1 MEEGLMAAAVIYS
14 LCALTAFSCA
24 VLLARSFRRSRSPML
39 FWSAACFA
47 GLTIANILLVLDR
60 IVLPSVDL
68 SYARLGVALVAVLLL
83 LYGLIM
89 EGD

>member
-1 MEEGLMAAAVIYS
+1 MEEGLMAAVIYS
-14 LCALTAFSCA
+14 LCALTAFFCA
-24 VLLARSFRRSRSPML
+24 ALLARSFRRSRSVML

-47 GLTIANILLVLDR
+47 CLTVANILLVLDR
-60 IVLPSVDL
+60 IVLPAVDL
-68 SYARLGVALVAVLLL
+68 SLARLAVALVAVLLL